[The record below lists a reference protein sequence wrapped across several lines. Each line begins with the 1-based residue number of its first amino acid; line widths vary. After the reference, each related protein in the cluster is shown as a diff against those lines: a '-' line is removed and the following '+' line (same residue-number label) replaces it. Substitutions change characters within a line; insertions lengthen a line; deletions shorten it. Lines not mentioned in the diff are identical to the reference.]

1 VSYFVIRTAETW
13 TFGGIVAGLLLLA
26 VLIGLGAAAYFVTR
40 DR

>member
-13 TFGGIVAGLLLLA
+13 TFGSIMGFLLLLA
-26 VLIGLGAAAYFVTR
+26 VLVGIGVAALFVTR